1 MDRVADTSCEHTA
14 PPSTSSDKKM
24 SFRVL
29 GVQKRG
35 KFFPSIVAVPVVFL
49 ASSFLSSWLL
59 PVLLLFLFLL
69 LHVFID
75 SSQTAAQHNKA
86 SDSRFAAC
94 YLSSDVCKVPSQ
106 TAGSQFLFLGP
117 ASFLAATSG

>member
-1 MDRVADTSCEHTA
+1 MVAA
-14 PPSTSSDKKM
+14 
-24 SFRVL
+24 
-29 GVQKRG
+29 G
-35 KFFPSIVAVPVVFL
+35 AVVILVR
-49 ASSFLSSWLL
+49 AAAR
-59 PVLLLFLFLL
+59 
-69 LHVFID
+69 LHRF
-75 SSQTAAQHNKA
+75 QPTAAQHNKA